1 MHWLTTVGLWL
12 ILPVWI
18 GGMVYCGL
26 ALWAAW
32 RFKSHS
38 ETSSSHEPFVS
49 LLKPLSGDEPNL
61 ESNLESFFVQDYPGY
76 EIVFAVNRADDPALA
91 VAKRVG
97 GRYPNIPARFVV
109 AGPVPW
115 PNAKVYSLEK
125 STALARGD
133 VLVISD
139 SDVSVGPDYLR
150 RVVQPFADPRVGVVT
165 CIYRGVPG
173 DGFWSRLEAL
183 AMSSTFMPGVLVA
196 WAMEG
201 MKFALGPTMAVQR
214 KCLAAIGGFSGMANY
229 LADDFLL
236 GNWAAREGYQV
247 VLSPY
252 VVDHHVLGTGFAATF
267 KHRLRWARSTRRS
280 RPWGYIGEGFTHP
293 TAAALGLVLVA
304 PHPLTWAALAVTL
317 LMRWTINW
325 SVSWQVLRDP
335 HARQGWWLVPA
346 QDLVEFVVWCAGFTG
361 RTVMWRGL
369 AYKVGHEGRFELAVP
384 SRPIAQN
391 ELAAASAEHVNA
403 AGRK

>member
-1 MHWLTTVGLWL
+1 MHSLTSVGAWL

-26 ALWAAW
+26 ALWAAR
-32 RFKSHS
+32 RFRSHS
-38 ETSSSHEPFVS
+38 EPSSSYEPFVS
-49 LLKPLSGDEPNL
+49 LLKPLSGDEPDL
-61 ESNLESFFVQDYPGY
+61 ESNLESFFVQDYSRY

-91 VAKRVG
+91 VAKRVHN
-97 GRYPNIPARFVV
+97 RYPSIPAQFVV

-125 STALARGD
+125 MSALARGD

-150 RVVQPFADPRVGVVT
+150 RVIQPFVDERVGVVT

-214 KCLAAIGGFSGMANY
+214 KCLTAIGGFSGMANY

-247 VLSPY
+247 VLSAY
-252 VVDHHVLGTGFAATF
+252 AVDHHVLGAGFAATF

-280 RPWGYIGEGFTHP
+280 RPWGYVGEGFTHP

-304 PHPLTWAALAVTL
+304 PQPLTWAALAATL

-335 HARQGWWLVPA
+335 HARRGWWLVPI

-369 AYKVGHEGRFELAVP
+369 AYKVGREGRFERASGRSGTV
-384 SRPIAQN
+384 AQDD
-391 ELAAASAEHVNA
+391 LAAA
-403 AGRK
+403 RTQ